1 MVINHLVRTRGW
13 VRLCSVLGFISSA
26 LMILAGLAMLLG
38 GAASST
44 LANKSSSS
52 IYGSGM
58 MAGMGIF
65 YLVFSI
71 LYIFPSLR
79 LWQYASSISNLE
91 SSQQTLDLETAL
103 DRQRSFWKFVG
114 IMITVTIILYI
125 VAIAV
130 FTIGA
135 VAAAS
140 ALK

>member
-1 MVINHLVRTRGW
+1 M
-13 VRLCSVLGFISSA
+13 
-26 LMILAGLAMLLG
+26 
-38 GAASST
+38 
-44 LANKSSSS
+44 
-52 IYGSGM
+52 YGSGM

-114 IMITVTIILYI
+114 IMVTLTIILYI

-130 FTIGA
+130 FAISA
-135 VAAAS
+135 IAAS
-140 ALK
+140 SALQ